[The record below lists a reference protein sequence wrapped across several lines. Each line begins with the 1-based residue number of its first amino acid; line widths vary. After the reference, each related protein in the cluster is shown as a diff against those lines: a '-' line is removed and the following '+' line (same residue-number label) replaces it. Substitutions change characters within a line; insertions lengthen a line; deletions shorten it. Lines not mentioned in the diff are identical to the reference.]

1 MDDLERYIAVTQ
13 RQVTYAYV
21 VLFAAAFSALVFL
34 PKPMDETV
42 KTIIVS
48 LISVL
53 GTVIVQQSNFWF
65 ARSRAAGIPN
75 PPDQVSPPTP

>member
-1 MDDLERYIAVTQ
+1 MNLDQYIASTQ
-13 RQVTYAYV
+13 RWITYAYI
-21 VLFAAAFSALVFL
+21 VLFGGAFASLIVL

-48 LISVL
+48 LIAVL

-65 ARSRAAGIPN
+65 ARVRTSGVPASTPKEEL
-75 PPDQVSPPTP
+75 PP